1 MTELVLVADDEEDI
15 LQLVR
20 RVLERAGFEVMVA
33 RDGVQALELA
43 KTRTPAAAV
52 LDVTMPGLDGLE
64 VVRQLRADPATVGVK
79 VLILTAR
86 AQQADIDRATA
97 AGADDYL
104 AKPFRPD
111 DLRARIEALL
121 GPGSEA

>member
-1 MTELVLVADDEEDI
+1 MTDLVLIADDEEDI

-20 RVLERAGFEVMVA
+20 RVLERAGFEVVPA
-33 RDGVQALELA
+33 RDGTQALELA
-43 KTRTPAAAV
+43 KARPPAVAV

-64 VVRQLRADPATVGVK
+64 VVRQLRAYPPTAAVK

-86 AQQADIDRATA
+86 AQQTDIDRATA

-104 AKPFRPD
+104 AKPFQAS
-111 DLRARIEALL
+111 DLRARVEALMAR
-121 GPGSEA
+121 S

>member
-1 MTELVLVADDEEDI
+1 VSELVLIADDEEDI

-20 RVLERAGFEVMVA
+20 RVLERAGFEVMIA
-33 RDGVQALELA
+33 RNGVQALELA
-43 KTRTPAAAV
+43 QTRPPAVAV

-64 VVRQLRADPATVGVK
+64 VVRQLRANAATAAVK

-104 AKPFRPD
+104 AKPFNAAE
-111 DLRARIEALL
+111 LRERVEALL
-121 GPGSEA
+121 RD

>member
-1 MTELVLVADDEEDI
+1 VSELVLIADDEEDI

-20 RVLERAGFEVMVA
+20 RVLERAGFEVMIA
-33 RDGVQALELA
+33 RNGMQALELA
-43 KTRTPAAAV
+43 QTRPPAVAV

-64 VVRQLRADPATVGVK
+64 VVRQLRADAATAAVK

-104 AKPFRPD
+104 AKPFNAAE
-111 DLRARIEALL
+111 LRERVEALL
-121 GPGSEA
+121 RD

>member
-1 MTELVLVADDEEDI
+1 VTELVLVADDDEDI

-43 KTRTPAAAV
+43 QTRTPDAAV

-64 VVRQLRADPATVGVK
+64 VVRQLRANPATVTVK

-111 DLRARIEALL
+111 DLRSRIEALL
-121 GPGSEA
+121 NAGAEA

>member
-1 MTELVLVADDEEDI
+1 VTDLVLVADDEEDI

-43 KTRTPAAAV
+43 QTRTPAAAV

-64 VVRQLRADPATVGVK
+64 VVRQLRANPATVGVK

-86 AQQADIDRATA
+86 AQQADIDRATS

-121 GPGSEA
+121 DPGSEA

>member
-1 MTELVLVADDEEDI
+1 MTEIVLIADDEEDI

-20 RVLERAGFEVMVA
+20 RVLERAGFEVALA
-33 RDGVQALELA
+33 RNGTQALELA
-43 KTRTPAAAV
+43 KARPPAVAV

-64 VVRQLRADPATVGVK
+64 VVRRLRADPATAAVR

-86 AQQADIDRATA
+86 AQQADIDRAMS

-104 AKPFRPD
+104 AKPFRAA
-111 DLRARIEALL
+111 DLRARVEALL
-121 GPGSEA
+121 AGL

>member
-1 MTELVLVADDEEDI
+1 VTELVLVADDEEDI

-20 RVLERAGFEVMVA
+20 RVLERAGYEVVVA
-33 RDGVQALELA
+33 RNGAEAVELA
-43 KTRTPAAAV
+43 NARPPTVAV
-52 LDVTMPGLDGLE
+52 LDVTMPELDGLE
-64 VVRQLRADPATVGVK
+64 VVRWLRANTATATVK

-86 AQQADIDRATA
+86 AQQADIDRAMA

-111 DLRARIEALL
+111 DLRARVEALL
-121 GPGSEA
+121 GAQSED